1 MNPDQITHI
10 FFPHTEK
17 QAEAIKA
24 DGLRLAYYTTAATA
38 YSIIRNCEL
47 WMRNT
52 STMNDYR
59 EVEHG
64 FDCLN
69 AAIKSPEGEA
79 LKSAIDQFFPDL
91 TQQAIDHFN
100 GWLPHIRQDTYITC
114 VSEHFTHEDNNGRLS
129 MWRAY
134 GGNSGV
140 ALVFKPDAL
149 FKPKNVGV
157 YVSPVAY
164 WTQVRVQ
171 QEMALIAARVRESAA
186 IISAADPTLIRNV
199 LFNMFRFAVLC
210 TKHPGFAE
218 EREWRLINCPA
229 LEKSPLLQQTIEVV
243 RGTPQLVQHIR
254 MKDLPEYGIHDVTL
268 AALLDRIIIGP
279 CEYPDATYKAMI
291 QLLKDAEFVEPRKI
305 VHVSDI
311 PLRVASV

>member
-1 MNPDQITHI
+1 MNPDQLKHI
-10 FFPHTEK
+10 FFPHI
-17 QAEAIKA
+17 EARTKAFKA
-24 DGLRLAYYTTAATA
+24 DGLRVAYYTTAATA

-69 AAIKSPEGEA
+69 AAIKSPEGVA
-79 LKSAIDQFFPDL
+79 LRAAIDEIFPGL
-91 TQQAIDHFN
+91 SQQAIDHFN
-100 GWLPHIRQDTYITC
+100 GWLPHFRQNTYIAC
-114 VSEHFTHEDNNGRLS
+114 VSEHFAHEDNNGRLS

-149 FKPKNVGV
+149 FKPEDVGV
-157 YVSPVAY
+157 YASPVAY
-164 WTQVRVQ
+164 WPPGQVQ
-171 QEMALIAARVRESAA
+171 QEMALIAARVREHAA
-186 IISAADPTLIRNV
+186 PVSTAGPIFIRSV

-210 TKHPGFAE
+210 IKHPGFAE
-218 EREWRLINCPA
+218 EREWRLITCPT
-229 LEKSPLLQQTIEVV
+229 LEKSPLLQQTVEVV
-243 RGTPQLVQHIR
+243 RGTPQLVQRIR
-254 MKDLPEYGIHDVTL
+254 LKDVPEHDIHDVSL
-268 AALLDRIIIGP
+268 ATQLDRIIIGP

-291 QLLKDAEFVEPRKI
+291 QLLKDADFKEPSKL